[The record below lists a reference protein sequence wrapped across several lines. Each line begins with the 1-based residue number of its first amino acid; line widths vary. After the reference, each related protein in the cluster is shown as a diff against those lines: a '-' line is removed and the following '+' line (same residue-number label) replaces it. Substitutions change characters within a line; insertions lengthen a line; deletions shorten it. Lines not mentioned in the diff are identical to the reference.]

1 MEEDQ
6 APLLDFFTIQRATI
20 TIQPRGYN
28 IYNYSEPYFKALTLK
43 PIHLVIPLEDKLLED
58 GSPIPQVAY
67 IPFKEA
73 YTAFF
78 DPAGAATKTT
88 WPKDMQSFRQ
98 VWPSLALIT
107 SPSLPCDAFG
117 VGEG

>member
-20 TIQPRGYN
+20 TIQPRRYLPHLG
-28 IYNYSEPYFKALTLK
+28 EPYFKALTLK
-43 PIHLVIPLEDKLLED
+43 PICLLVPLEDKLLED

-98 VWPSLALIT
+98 VGASLALQT
-107 SPSLPCDAFG
+107 LPG
-117 VGEG
+117 M